1 MIQNILEQ
9 LGFDWKVALA
19 NLVNF
24 LIIFYLLRN
33 VVFKKIGIAIKERQ
47 DKIKKGLEDA
57 KLAEEALLLAE
68 SEQEKIIKEAHK
80 ESRLIADQAKK
91 EALEAKEKTLKLA
104 EKEAEEI
111 KAKKLLEIERY
122 KEEENK
128 KMRLAYV
135 DLVVAGVERVT
146 IKNIDKKSS
155 EELISS
161 LVSN

>member
-1 MIQNILEQ
+1 MIQNILGQ

-33 VVFKKIGIAIKERQ
+33 VVFRKIGVAITERQ
-47 DKIKKGLEDA
+47 EKIKKGLEDA
-57 KLAEEALLLAE
+57 RLAEEALLLAE

-80 ESRLIADQAKK
+80 ESRLVAENAKK
-91 EALEAKEKTLKLA
+91 EALEAKAKTLLLA
-104 EKEAEEI
+104 EKEAEEM

-122 KEEENK
+122 KEEEEK

-135 DLVVAGVERVT
+135 DLVVAGVEKVAV
-146 IKNIDKKSS
+146 KNIDKKSS
-155 EELISS
+155 EDLVYS
-161 LVSN
+161 LLP

>member
-1 MIQNILEQ
+1 MIQNILGQ

-33 VVFKKIGIAIKERQ
+33 VVFRKIGTAIKERQ
-47 DKIKKGLEDA
+47 EKIKKGLEDA
-57 KLAEEALLLAE
+57 RLAEEALLLAE

-80 ESRLIADQAKK
+80 ESRLVAENAKR
-91 EALEAKEKTLKLA
+91 EALEAKAKTILLA
-104 EKEAEEI
+104 EKEAEEV

-122 KEEENK
+122 KEEEEK

-135 DLVVAGVERVT
+135 DLVVAGVEKVAV
-146 IKNIDKKSS
+146 KNIDKKSS
-155 EELISS
+155 EDLVYS
-161 LVSN
+161 LLP